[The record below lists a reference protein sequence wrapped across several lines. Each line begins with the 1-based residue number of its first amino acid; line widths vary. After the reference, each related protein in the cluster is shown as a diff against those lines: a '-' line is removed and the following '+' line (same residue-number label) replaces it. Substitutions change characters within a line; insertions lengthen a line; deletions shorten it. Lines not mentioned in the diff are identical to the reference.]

1 MAWTVGRQKPIKFSD
16 FNSIVKEL
24 TDDLED
30 DQAQILLAQFLRHN
44 IGFTFELMSGIK
56 LLPLQEIALRG
67 LILKDNGL
75 FVAGRGVGKSFIIS
89 VFCALYPIFFPN
101 SKLCLISVNFRGARR
116 LFDASEKMARGKN
129 ADLLNACFPKD
140 PFRRPDILSWKMENG
155 SEIFALPLS
164 NGEGLRGTRAS
175 TVLVDEG
182 LLISE
187 EIQTS
192 IIQPFLTARQ
202 DYAEEAH
209 IRELENILIRR
220 KEMKEEDRMVFQSN
234 KYLVFSSA
242 SYQFQ
247 YLYKMFCNYK
257 KLIEADPE
265 PKIRVP
271 SYFVMRASYEALPE
285 ESFMDQQAI
294 QTAQDNGTEHSEYF
308 KREYKALFSAAGDGF
323 FDVKK
328 LYDCTVPDGQDPTI
342 QVKGFKEAKYILAID
357 PSYSKAAN
365 SDYFAMAVYQ
375 LIPETRQIMLV
386 HSYGRSGASL
396 DQHYIYLTY
405 LLKNFNIVYSIID
418 SSGTEFIDSYNSS
431 VIANDNNLKLGM
443 FNPDINFNKDNYV
456 EMIQKAKQ
464 EYNISTRNFVYPQL
478 FSSDINRRM
487 NESLQAGIAARKVWF
502 ASRICA
508 SDSAFNIHKDM
519 HLPVKIKDSIG
530 ENEMTMVEF
539 LEEQD
544 FWITETINQLALI
557 QVKATSTGTLQYDL
571 PAKVKAND
579 GPDKARRDNYTC
591 CLLAYY
597 GSKQYFD
604 MIFTEL
610 EEVPHT
616 FIPFYV

>member
-1 MAWTVGRQKPIKFSD
+1 MSWVVGNQKRMKIED
-16 FNSIVKEL
+16 FNSILKEL
-24 TDDLED
+24 SHDFED
-30 DQAQILLAQFLRHN
+30 QEARILLAQFLRHN
-44 IGFTFELMSGIK
+44 IGFTFELLSGIK
-56 LLPLQEIALRG
+56 LLPLQEVALRG

-116 LFDASEKMARGKN
+116 LFDASEKMVRGKN
-129 ADLLNACFPKD
+129 ADLLNACFPND
-140 PFRRPDILSWKMENG
+140 PFRRPDILSWRMENG

-202 DYAEEAH
+202 DYAEEAQ
-209 IRELENILIRR
+209 IREIEDCLIRR
-220 KEMKEEDRMVFQSN
+220 GDMVEADRMVFQSN

-257 KLIEADPE
+257 ERIIRANPLSSE
-265 PKIRVP
+265 RVP
-271 SYFVMRASYEALPE
+271 SYFVMRASYESLPE
-285 ESFMDQQAI
+285 ESFMDRQAI
-294 QTAQDNGTEHSEYF
+294 QAAKDNGTEHSEYF

-328 LYDCTVPDGQDPTI
+328 LYECTIPDGDDPTI
-342 QVKGFKEAKYILAID
+342 QIKGHKDAKYILAID
-357 PSYSKAAN
+357 PSYAKAAN

-375 LIPETRQIMLV
+375 LIPEKREIMLV
-386 HSYGRSGASL
+386 HSYGRAGTSL
-396 DQHYIYLTY
+396 DHHYLYLAY
-405 LLKNFNIVYSIID
+405 LLKSFNIVYSVID
-418 SSGTEFIDSYNSS
+418 ASGTEFIDSFNSS
-431 VIANDNNLKLGM
+431 VIANDHNLKLGM
-443 FNPDINFNKDNYV
+443 FSPDINFNKDNYA
-456 EMIQKAKQ
+456 EMLQKAKQ

-478 FSSDINRRM
+478 FSSDTNRRM
-487 NESLQAGIAARKVWF
+487 NEYLQAGIIAKKIWF
-502 ASRICA
+502 ASRVCA
-508 SDSAFNIHKDM
+508 GDVSAYQDM
-519 HLPVKIKDSIG
+519 PVPVRIKDPAT
-530 ENEMTMVEF
+530 ENDMTIMEF
-539 LEEQD
+539 LGEQD
-544 FWITETINQLALI
+544 NWIVETINQLALI
-557 QVKATSTGTLQYDL
+557 QVKATVTGTLQYDL

-597 GSKQYFD
+597 ASKHYFD
-604 MIFTEL
+604 MLFTEA
-610 EEVPHT
+610 EEVPTT
-616 FIPFYV
+616 FEPFFV